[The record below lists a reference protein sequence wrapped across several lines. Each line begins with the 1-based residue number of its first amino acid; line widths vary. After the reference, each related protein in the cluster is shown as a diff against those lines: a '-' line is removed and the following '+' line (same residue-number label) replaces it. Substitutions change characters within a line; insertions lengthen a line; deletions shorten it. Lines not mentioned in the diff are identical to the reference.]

1 MSSKLKSNV
10 SQSSSEE
17 EKGGCSYIC
26 RMQTSIED
34 VRSLQFWRALFAEF
48 LGTFILVIV
57 SLGSTVQGWNAD
69 ALDVVQIALTFG
81 LAVATSVWIIG
92 HISGGHINP
101 AVTIGMLV
109 TRRISLIRA
118 IMYIICQCVGSIAA
132 AGLLKALTPAA
143 QRGGLGTTTLNVG
156 VTPAMGFG
164 IELCITMFLV
174 LTVFA
179 TCDSKRTDHAG
190 SFPLSIGLSVTMGH
204 LWAVEFCG
212 SSMNPARSLGP
223 AVAMEIWDDHWVYW
237 IGPLTGGLIAGLLY
251 DNLLASNSSVRKV
264 RDCMLS
270 AHFDDDKY
278 PARKERIR
286 DVDDEYD
293 VAQAMTHNV

>member
-1 MSSKLKSNV
+1 MSCYKRTTEHWISSIYLLNVFVLQADEQINYHLKIVSNSRLRQMSSSRVQKLKSNV
-10 SQSSSEE
+10 SRSSSEDE
-17 EKGGCSYIC
+17 NGGCCYTC
-26 RMQTSIED
+26 RMQTSLNDI
-34 VRSLQFWRALFAEF
+34 RSLMFWKALFAEF

-57 SLGSTVQGWNAD
+57 SLGSTVQGWQTD
-69 ALDVVQIALTFG
+69 TLDVVQIALTFG

-109 TRRISLIRA
+109 TRRVSLLRA
-118 IMYIICQCVGSIAA
+118 IMYIVCQCLGSIAA
-132 AGLLKALTPAA
+132 AGLLKVLTPAA
-143 QRGGLGTTTLNVG
+143 QRGGLGTTSLSTG

-204 LWAVEFCG
+204 LWAVSYYYIPVFC
-212 SSMNPARSLGP
+212 
-223 AVAMEIWDDHWVYW
+223 VY
-237 IGPLTGGLIAGLLY
+237 IYL
-251 DNLLASNSSVRKV
+251 
-264 RDCMLS
+264 
-270 AHFDDDKY
+270 FD
-278 PARKERIR
+278 I
-286 DVDDEYD
+286 
-293 VAQAMTHNV
+293 M